1 MSMKNMN
8 LLVPVEQVNCTNRTS
23 GLMQFSAMG
32 FYFTTLV
39 IKSLKSWFLKHSFKT
54 FCSSPRNQEQKNAV
68 FRFIRFSLQKEQEAN
83 DSFNRL
89 SKVLD
94 ELDIPVLYSSGVLQS
109 VLQSARKEPE
119 WSRNHGVHFFF
130 ERKIYL

>member
-1 MSMKNMN
+1 MIF
-8 LLVPVEQVNCTNRTS
+8 E
-23 GLMQFSAMG
+23 
-32 FYFTTLV
+32 TLV
-39 IKSLKSWFLKHSFKT
+39 LKILY
-54 FCSSPRNQEQKNAV
+54 SSPRNQEQKNAV

-109 VLQSARKEPE
+109 ELQSARKEPE
-119 WSRNHGVHFFF
+119 WSRNHGVHFFSKGRF
-130 ERKIYL
+130 TSKLFPSKKTDSLKS